1 MKLVPDGVAVDNG
14 AAVGIQIRTGD
25 DELNGLLGSPQRTKL
40 QYRTYL
46 SPNIYSCNEMGP
58 LFDITTP
65 VMCNSSFPHPI
76 AAVVSV
82 FSG

>member
-1 MKLVPDGVAVDNG
+1 MKLVPEGIWCVAIVNR
-14 AAVGIQIRTGD
+14 AAVGIQIRT
-25 DELNGLLGSPQRTKL
+25 ELNGLLGSPQSTKL

-58 LFDITTP
+58 LCDITTP